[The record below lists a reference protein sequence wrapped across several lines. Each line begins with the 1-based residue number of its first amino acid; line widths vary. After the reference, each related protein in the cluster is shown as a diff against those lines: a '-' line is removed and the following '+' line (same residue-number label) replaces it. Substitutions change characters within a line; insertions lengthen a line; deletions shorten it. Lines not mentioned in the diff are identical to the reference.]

1 MRMIQKYLT
10 NQRNSPR
17 TFAVPSRADRPF
29 LEPVKSAFRIPRQ
42 METSNSRTWIDR
54 RVVHAMDAWE
64 SCASRPPLPGL
75 RFSPQAQQKHE
86 QAYEDGLRSFEREA
100 KSASRSRDARLH
112 AQRRIVAIFP
122 RFASIALGL
131 GDDAIGLL
139 TESFVPVGSGLAR
152 WARRFD
158 PALSMPDIIQ
168 ACRNAWTACGLQ
180 PLLGDP
186 IGITPSILGYSLLY
200 PYSDNH
206 LDQQG
211 ISRADKLRFSRRFR
225 DRLRGCNETP
235 RHHHERAVW
244 AMVLLIENQYPRLQ
258 YPQVYECLL
267 AIHQAQED
275 SLAQLN
281 GCATINPRDLLRLSC
296 AKGGTSVLADACL
309 SHGYLS
315 AEEAQ
320 FAFDWGVLLQLGDD
334 LQDVKE
340 DLLRGSATLFTQAA
354 ISRIPLDRLVLQ
366 LLSFSDRVAEQMDG
380 LPNGDAFLKNL
391 LRMSWRSLIYM
402 AVANAPEYFTKAFLA
417 EMESWS
423 QFRFGFLRAK
433 RKYMSG
439 RQSLYKIIF
448 DACTETGEN
457 NSNGLPDPERWLR
470 STGEPT
476 AEAVA

>member
-1 MRMIQKYLT
+1 
-10 NQRNSPR
+10 
-17 TFAVPSRADRPF
+17 
-29 LEPVKSAFRIPRQ
+29 
-42 METSNSRTWIDR
+42 METSYNRAWIEKR
-54 RVVHAMDAWE
+54 IVHSMDAWE
-64 SCASRPPLPGL
+64 SCAARPPLPGR

-86 QAYEDGLRSFEREA
+86 QAYEEGLHSFEREA
-100 KSASRSRDARLH
+100 KNASRSRDARLH
-112 AQRRIVAIFP
+112 AQKRIVALFP

-180 PLLGDP
+180 PLVGDS

-206 LDQQG
+206 LDQKG
-211 ISRADKLRFSRRFR
+211 ISSADKLRFSRRFR
-225 DRLRGCNETP
+225 NRLRGYDDPPQN
-235 RHHHERAVW
+235 RHEESVW
-244 AMVLLIENQYPRLQ
+244 AMVRLIEHQYPRLQ

-281 GCATINPRDLLRLSC
+281 GCAMINPRDLLSLSC

-320 FAFDWGVLLQLGDD
+320 FAFCWGVLLQLGDD

-340 DLLRGSATLFTQAA
+340 DLLRGSATLVTQ
-354 ISRIPLDRLVLQ
+354 SVTSCIPLDNLVLQ
-366 LLSFSDRVAEQMDG
+366 LLSFSDRVAEQMDR
-380 LPNGDAFLKNL
+380 LPNGDACLKNL

-417 EMESWS
+417 EMEPCS

-439 RQSLYKIIF
+439 RESLYKTIF

-457 NSNGLPDPERWLR
+457 NSNGLPDPGRWLR

>member
-1 MRMIQKYLT
+1 METVYNRTWVERRVFEAMEAWECCATRLPLP
-10 NQRNSPR
+10 SPR
-17 TFAVPSRADRPF
+17 FSKQD
-29 LEPVKSAFRIPRQ
+29 Q
-42 METSNSRTWIDR
+42 QR
-54 RVVHAMDAWE
+54 RE
-64 SCASRPPLPGL
+64 R
-75 RFSPQAQQKHE
+75 
-86 QAYEDGLRSFEREA
+86 AYEDGLRSVEREA
-100 KSASRSRDARLH
+100 KHATRIRAARLR
-112 AQRRIVAIFP
+112 AQERIVAIFP

-139 TESFVPVGSGLAR
+139 TEGLVPAGTELAC

-158 PALSMPDIIQ
+158 PTLSMPDIIQ

-180 PLLGDP
+180 PLLGDR

-211 ISRADKLRFSRRFR
+211 ISRAAKLQFSRRFR
-225 DRLRGCNETP
+225 DRLRGFYNPP
-235 RHHHERAVW
+235 RNRHEEAVW
-244 AMVLLIENQYPRLQ
+244 ALVRLIENQYPRPQ
-258 YPQVYECLL
+258 YPQVYACLL

-275 SLAQLN
+275 SIAQLN
-281 GCATINPRDLLRLSC
+281 GCATISPGDLLRLSC

-309 SHGYLS
+309 SHGYLTGG
-315 AEEAQ
+315 EEQ
-320 FAFDWGVLLQLGDD
+320 FAFDWGVLLQLGED
-334 LQDVKE
+334 LQDVRE
-340 DLLRGSATLFTQAA
+340 DLNRGSTTLFTQAL
-354 ISRIPLDRLVLQ
+354 ISRVPLDALVLQ
-366 LLSFSDRVAEQMDG
+366 LLSFSDRVAEQMDR
-380 LPNGDAFLKNL
+380 LPNGDAFLKSL

-402 AVANAPEYFTKAFLA
+402 AVANVPEYFTKAFLA
-417 EMESWS
+417 ELEPYS

-439 RQSLYKIIF
+439 RQSLYKTIF

-457 NSNGLPDPERWLR
+457 NSNGLPDPGRWLR